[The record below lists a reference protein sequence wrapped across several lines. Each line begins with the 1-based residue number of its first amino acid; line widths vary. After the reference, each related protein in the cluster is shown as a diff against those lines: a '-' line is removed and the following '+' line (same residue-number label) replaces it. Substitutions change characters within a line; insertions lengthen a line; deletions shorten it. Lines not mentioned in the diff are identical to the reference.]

1 MKRTFYLYRYR
12 KDNSGLFNIHREIL
26 KFIQENNKSLA
37 IVNQRIGKKYY
48 YTITTI
54 SIPKKI
60 FFSKA
65 NQNRRPVYICNPL
78 IASFSGE
85 DNSMFPSNEN
95 MNKLRNIDSFTS
107 IAGPLDF
114 RRYSIII
121 NLNLEGL
128 EIPFIDLF

>member
-1 MKRTFYLYRYR
+1 MKRTFYLYKYR
-12 KDNSGLFNIHREIL
+12 KDNSGLFNIHKEIL

-37 IVNQRIGKKYY
+37 TVNQRIEKKYY
-48 YTITTI
+48 YTITTA
-54 SIPKKI
+54 SIPKEI

-78 IASFSGE
+78 IASFEGE
-85 DNSMFPSNEN
+85 DDSMFPSNEN
-95 MNKLRNIDSFTS
+95 MNRLRDIDSITP
-107 IAGPLDF
+107 ITGPLNF